1 MEETAIV
8 KLAPPPPQAIPTVA
22 PELLLET
29 VGGGVA
35 GAAPVAASAAPAPAA
50 GPGAGIDP
58 LRLAKLTAYT
68 QRIAS
73 TAKGVLPSGNH
84 QMVDQLQAAATQ
96 SLLGGE
102 GPDAVKNL
110 ALAISKGAVDAGVDG
125 DTVRNLNAQLKAIFA
140 K

>member
-1 MEETAIV
+1 MPAS
-8 KLAPPPPQAIPTVA
+8 A
-22 PELLLET
+22 PEVVQT

-35 GAAPVAASAAPAPAA
+35 GAPPVAAAPAA
-50 GPGAGIDP
+50 GVDP

-73 TAKGVLPSGNH
+73 TAKAALPLAHHN
-84 QMVDQLQAAATQ
+84 MVDQLQAGATQ
-96 SLLGGE
+96 QLLAGE

-110 ALAISKGAVDAGVDG
+110 ALAISKGAVDAGVDA